1 MGGQLHIR
9 LTSPW
14 TIEEHM
20 TEVPNARKTGQCGHR
35 VGETASLSAAGWRSG
50 ERYELLQRV
59 RNTLDSV
66 SSSQQFPELHVDG

>member
-1 MGGQLHIR
+1 MRGKLDNAG
-9 LTSPW
+9 
-14 TIEEHM
+14 IEW
-20 TEVPNARKTGQCGHR
+20 VRRRP
-35 VGETASLSAAGWRSG
+35 SAQSTMRSG